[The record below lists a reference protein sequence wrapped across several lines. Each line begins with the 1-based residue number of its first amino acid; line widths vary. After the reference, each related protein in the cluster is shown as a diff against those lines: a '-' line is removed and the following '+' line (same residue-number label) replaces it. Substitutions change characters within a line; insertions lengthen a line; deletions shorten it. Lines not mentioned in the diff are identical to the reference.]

1 MRNIDQGL
9 LHRAFSVFLFD
20 SQKRLLLQ
28 QRASE
33 KITFPGISLL
43 LHSLT
48 YTLFPF
54 FPSFLLIHS
63 QTCGQTPAVHI
74 LLASQV
80 KLAPHSRQP
89 SRASAAPPSESCIT
103 NLEFLQIRYH
113 WTSSSFWLVFITWL
127 QVMECGVNM
136 RVSSFTSSLLHLFS
150 FFFLFF
156 SLLFFFFFLASREWF
171 LHFIRGSYPDIHL
184 FLYNIPC
191 TITCACHQPF
201 GPQLLCKSLISR
213 LHGKAFNQC
222 LNCSLRITIN

>member
-156 SLLFFFFFLASREWF
+156 SLLFFFFFWRRGNGFSISSEAVTLIFIFFCTTYLVPSRVHVINH
-171 LHFIRGSYPDIHL
+171 LDRSYFVNPS
-184 FLYNIPC
+184 
-191 TITCACHQPF
+191 
-201 GPQLLCKSLISR
+201 SLDYMARHS
-213 LHGKAFNQC
+213 
-222 LNCSLRITIN
+222 INV